1 VADSKTLVGS
11 VVSHYRVVEHLGGGG
26 MGVVCKA
33 EDTRLHRFV
42 ALKFLSA
49 EAPGNPRGFE
59 RFRREA
65 EAASALNHPNIC
77 TIYDIGE
84 QDGEPFI
91 VMEFLDGATLKHRL
105 EARPMPIEQLL
116 GWGVE
121 IAGALDAAH
130 TKGIIHRD
138 IKPANIFIT
147 HSEQVKILDFGLAKT
162 LSRPVGPG
170 ATAGVSQQV
179 TIDEPELTSPGTAV
193 GTVAYMSPE
202 QVRGQ
207 EVDTRTDLFS
217 FGAVLYEM
225 ATGARPFR
233 GDTSGLIFEAILNRE
248 PAAPV
253 RLNPQIPHKL
263 EEIINKALEK
273 DRTLRYQHAADIRA
287 DLRRLQRDSDSS
299 RSVARATALQDA
311 LPPAGLGSATSRIA
325 TEAVP
330 GVAKGRPH
338 KLIALSIAALIVVV
352 AAVAVGGYL
361 YSHRAP
367 VLTEKDSIVIAD
379 FSNTTGD
386 PVFDGA
392 LRQGLSTQL
401 EQTPY
406 LRLISGDQ
414 IAETLRFME
423 KPPDTRLTQ
432 EVAREVCQRVNATTE
447 IEGSIAALGNQYVIG
462 LTAVNCKTGEA
473 LAEEQVTADGK
484 EKVIA
489 ALGNAA
495 SELRSKLGE
504 SRASL
509 EAHDVPLQQATTSSL
524 EALQAQARGGQA
536 FLDFN
541 MPAATSFFERAVSLD
556 PNFAIA
562 YSLLG
567 VTQRG
572 DQRIENSK
580 KAYELRD
587 RVSEFESLL
596 ISKNY
601 ELYVTGNFDK
611 ALQLTQQANQAY
623 PHNPLVLSALV
634 NCYGQFLGRAD
645 EGLAPALES
654 VQLSPT
660 TVDYMGLGFTYAAL
674 NRSDEVRATIQQ
686 ARAAHLN
693 SPIFNAILWTAAYAQ
708 QDQAGMAANEVM
720 ARRIEPTIDLALA
733 EDQGHASGFRDLVQH
748 LTASELQANANEE
761 AGDIESE
768 MALFEALIGN
778 PTQARSAAMKASQMF
793 AGWETLGRSGLA
805 LALMGDVAG
814 AQKLAADLNQRFP
827 EATYGQFY
835 YLPAIRAA
843 LALHQG
849 KSQEAID
856 DLSATSSHE
865 TLGGGAMVVVY
876 LRGQAYLDA
885 REGAQAAAEFQKML
899 DRPTLSSHSLPILG
913 MARADALQGDTAKA
927 KTAYQ
932 DFFAQWKDADPDI
945 PILKQASA
953 EYAHLQ

>member
-1 VADSKTLVGS
+1 
-11 VVSHYRVVEHLGGGG
+11 

-42 ALKFLSA
+42 ALKFLSG

-91 VMEFLDGATLKHRL
+91 VMEFLDGATLKHRI

-130 TKGIIHRD
+130 MKGIIHRD

-147 HSEQVKILDFGLAKT
+147 HSEQVKILDFGLAKA
-162 LSRPVGPG
+162 LSRPASPG
-170 ATAGVSQQV
+170 ATVGTSQQV

-253 RLNPQIPHKL
+253 RLNPQIPLKL

-273 DRTLRYQHAADIRA
+273 DRTLRYQHAADIRT

-299 RSVARATALQDA
+299 RSVARVTALQDA
-311 LPPAGLGSATSRIA
+311 LPPAGPGSATSRVA

-330 GVAKGRPH
+330 GLAKGRPH
-338 KLIALSIAALIVVV
+338 KLIALGIVALIVV
-352 AAVAVGGYL
+352 AAAIALGGYL

-379 FSNTTGD
+379 FVNTTGD

-406 LRLISGDQ
+406 LRLISGDE
-414 IAETLRFME
+414 IAQTLHFME
-423 KPPDTRLTQ
+423 KPPDTRLT
-432 EVAREVCQRVNATTE
+432 EDVAREVCQRVNATTE

-473 LAEEQVTADGK
+473 LAEEQATADGK

-495 SELRSKLGE
+495 SQLRSKLGE

-524 EALQAQARGGQA
+524 EALQAEARGSQA

-541 MPAATSFFERAVSLD
+541 MPAATSFLDRAVSLD
-556 PNFAIA
+556 PNFAVA

-567 VTQRG
+567 VTQSG
-572 DQRIENSK
+572 DQRIESNK
-580 KAYELRD
+580 RAYELRD
-587 RVSEFESLL
+587 RASEFENLS

-611 ALQLTQQANQAY
+611 ALQLAQQQDQAY
-623 PHNPLVLSALV
+623 PHNALVLAGLV

-645 EGLAPALES
+645 QALAPAQES

-660 TVDYMGLGFTYAAL
+660 TVDYLGLGFSYVGL
-674 NRSDEVRATIQQ
+674 NRLDEARATIQQ
-686 ARAAHLN
+686 ARAVHVD
-693 SPIFNAILWTAAYAQ
+693 SPIFSLILWSAAYVQ
-708 QDQAGMAANEVM
+708 QDRAGMAANEAM
-720 ARRIEPTIDLALA
+720 ARRVDPTVDLAVA
-733 EDQGHASGFRDLVQH
+733 ADQGHASRFRDLVQH
-748 LTASELQANANEE
+748 ITESELQAGANED
-761 AGDIESE
+761 AGVTESK
-768 MALFEALIGN
+768 MAQFEALIGN
-778 PTQARSAAMKASQMF
+778 PTQARSAATKATEMF
-793 AGWETLGRSGLA
+793 TGWVTLGRSGLA
-805 LALMGDVAG
+805 LALAGDAAG
-814 AQKLAADLNQRFP
+814 AQKLATELSQRFP

-835 YLPAIRAA
+835 YLPAIRAV
-843 LALHQG
+843 LALRQG
-849 KSQEAID
+849 KPLDAIE
-856 DLSATSSHE
+856 DLDATSSHE
-865 TLGGGAMVVVY
+865 TLREGGIVVVY

-885 REGAQAAAEFQKML
+885 HQGAQAAAEFQKML
-899 DRPTLSSHSLPILG
+899 DRPDQSSRSLPTLG
-913 MARADALQGDTAKA
+913 LARALALEGDTAKA
-927 KTAYQ
+927 KTTYQ
-932 DFFAQWKDADPDI
+932 DFLALWKDADPDI
-945 PILKQASA
+945 PILKQAKA
-953 EYAHLQ
+953 EYSRLQ

>member
-1 VADSKTLVGS
+1 VSGHSQLVGQTF
-11 VVSHYRVVEHLGGGG
+11 SHYRIIEKLGGGG
-26 MGVVCKA
+26 MGVVYKA
-33 EDTRLHRFV
+33 EDTRLGRLV
-42 ALKFLSA
+42 ALKFLPDELA
-49 EAPGNPRGFE
+49 ADRQALE

-65 EAASALNHPNIC
+65 KAASTLNHPNIC
-77 TIYDIGE
+77 TIHDIGE
-84 QDGEPFI
+84 ENGRAFI
-91 VMEFLDGATLKHRL
+91 AMEMLEGQTLKHRIGGKAMDL
-105 EARPMPIEQLL
+105 EELL
-116 GWGVE
+116 DIGVQVAE
-121 IAGALDAAH
+121 SLDAAH
-130 TKGIIHRD
+130 SRGIVHRD
-138 IKPANIFIT
+138 IKPANIFVT
-147 HSEQVKILDFGLAKT
+147 GRGHAKILDFGLAKVT
-162 LSRPVGPG
+162 EEPQVTHDPVGAG
-170 ATAGVSQQV
+170 MSATLTRV
-179 TIDEPELTSPGTAV
+179 PEAQLTSPGAAL

-202 QVRGQ
+202 QARGK
-207 EVDTRTDLFS
+207 ELDSRTDIFS
-217 FGAVLYEM
+217 FGVVLYEM
-225 ATGARPFR
+225 ATGTLPFR
-233 GDTSGLIFEAILNRE
+233 GDTSAVIFDAILNRA
-248 PAAPV
+248 PVAPV
-253 RLNPQIPHKL
+253 RLNPELPPQL
-263 EEIINKALEK
+263 ETTINKALEK
-273 DRTLRYQHAADIRA
+273 DRNLRYQHASEMRT
-287 DLRRLQRDSDSS
+287 DLKRLQRDTGSG
-299 RSVARATALQDA
+299 RSAAAVST
-311 LPPAGLGSATSRIA
+311 TSLAAPSGAIA
-325 TEAVP
+325 AVP
-330 GVAKGRPH
+330 VAPAKSWSRRWVTAGVA
-338 KLIALSIAALIVVV
+338 AALVVG
-352 AAVAVGGYL
+352 AAVGGYFHF
-361 YSHRAP
+361 HRAR
-367 VLTEKDSIVIAD
+367 VLSEKDSIVIAD
-379 FSNTTGD
+379 FTNTTGD

-432 EVAREVCQRVNATTE
+432 EVAREVCQRTNATTE

-489 ALGNAA
+489 ALGSAA

-567 VTQRG
+567 VTQTG
-572 DQRIENSK
+572 DQRIESSK

-587 RVSEFESLL
+587 RVSELENLL

-611 ALQLTQQANQAY
+611 ALQLIQQANQAY

-645 EGLAPALES
+645 EGLAPAVES

-660 TVDYMGLGFTYAAL
+660 AINYMGLGFSYVAQ
-674 NRSDEVRATIQQ
+674 NRLDEARATIQQ
-686 ARAAHLN
+686 ARASHVD
-693 SPIFNAILWTAAYAQ
+693 SPIFNVILWTAAYSQ
-708 QDQAGMAANEVM
+708 QDQAGMAVNEAM
-720 ARRIEPTIDLALA
+720 ARRIEPIIDLVLA
-733 EDQGHASGFRDLVQH
+733 EDQGHVSRARDVAEH
-748 LTASELQANANEE
+748 LTS
-761 AGDIESE
+761 SE
-768 MALFEALIGN
+768 MQGNTNSEPEDAGEVESQMAQFEALIGN
-778 PTQARSAAMKASQMF
+778 QTQAKVAAVKASKMSTD
-793 AGWETLGRSGLA
+793 WMTLGRSGLA
-805 LALMGDVAG
+805 LALAGDAAA
-814 AQKLAADLNQRFP
+814 AQKPAADLNQKFP

-835 YLPAIRAA
+835 YLPAIRAV

-849 KSQEAID
+849 KPQEAID

-865 TLGGGAMVVVY
+865 TLGGGRMVVVY

-885 REGAQAAAEFQKML
+885 HEGAQAAAEFQKML
-899 DRPTLSSHSLPILG
+899 DRPSQSFRGLPTLGL
-913 MARADALQGDTAKA
+913 ARAYALQGETAKA
-927 KTAYQ
+927 RAAYQ
-932 DFFAQWKDADPDI
+932 DFFALWKDADPDI
-945 PILKQASA
+945 PILKQAKA
-953 EYAHLQ
+953 EYAKLR